1 MQALQRLGEEC
12 KEGNVEHLIGSILRG
27 SDVGQLENL
36 SYLIQDLMGDVKI
49 ELLIRRRLLELDPS
63 SLISQGLYGVAL
75 QRAGQ
80 LTEAERILRDVHS
93 NVRHGS
99 NEICWSSIHSLA
111 LLLRDQGKLDEA
123 EPLMREALDGRRN
136 QLGNS
141 HRDTLISVNNLAV
154 LLRAQGKLAEAE
166 PLMREALG
174 GMRRQLGNSHPDTL
188 ISINNLAVLIRDQ
201 GRLAEAEPLM
211 REVLAELRNQLGN
224 SRPNTLASINN
235 LAVLL
240 RDQGKLDEAEPLM
253 RESLDGNRHQ
263 LGNSHRDTL
272 ISIDNLARLHQAQG
286 RLTEAEPL
294 MREALHGR
302 NHHWAPLILTLWH
315 RLTISLC
322 YSEINAS
329 WMRQNPCE
337 SHLVRGGSN
346 WATLTLTL

>member
-111 LLLRDQGKLDEA
+111 LLLRDQGKLD
-123 EPLMREALDGRRN
+123 
-136 QLGNS
+136 
-141 HRDTLISVNNLAV
+141 
-154 LLRAQGKLAEAE
+154 EAE